1 MNPRA
6 RIYKICVAVAICVAM
21 AGSSYANS
29 LGDAPE
35 TTFASSSDTLYS
47 DWENR
52 GIDLS
57 QVVVTAT
64 RTPKLLSEAPIQTM
78 LITGKD
84 IQRLDVAN
92 VEDVLKQELP
102 GVEFSYSMNMQ
113 VNMNMAGFA
122 GQSVL
127 FLVDGER
134 LAGETNDNVD
144 FERLVTSNI
153 ERIEIVK
160 GAVSAL
166 YGSCANGGVI
176 NIITRDVSRLP
187 LWRVNAYGRMGS
199 HGEQRYGLDL
209 GLHKRRFANTLSLAH
224 NSTDC
229 FRVYN
234 RDNSPVPLRID
245 FVPGQ
250 STLNVKD
257 KAILQASDKLRLTGR
272 LGYYSRQMVRFTHE
286 AEHSRYYDYSAGL
299 RADYEASESDHLEL
313 SYAFDQYDK
322 TRYYAQSS
330 MLLSGLNV
338 REYSNV
344 QNSLRALWNHTLP
357 CGTLTFGADYMH
369 DYLANTKLA
378 DADYNQSSADAF
390 AQFDWTLTPHFELVG
405 ALRYDYFQI
414 GHHSQVTPKIS
425 AAWHQGRFNL
435 RGGYGMGFRAPTL
448 KELYYDF
455 EAMSGWIITGNSGL
469 KPEQSHNFNL
479 SADYTHGCYNYTVIG
494 YYNHIRNRITTGVPQ
509 SVDATAYLPYIN
521 LSEAEVLGFEATAQ
535 ARWHSGLGAKFSYC
549 YTHEHKPGQ
558 APNQFMPARPHSLT
572 YRLDYDHQFSRHYGL
587 SVSLNGRWLS
597 QVRNREYRS
606 PQQPSEGILRVRYPQ
621 YHLHKLQLTQR
632 WRDIATL
639 SLSVDNLLNY
649 KPANYYYNAPLT
661 TGRTYS
667 VSLSVSLEHRH

>member
-1 MNPRA
+1 
-6 RIYKICVAVAICVAM
+6 M
-21 AGSSYANS
+21 AGSLCANT
-29 LGDAPE
+29 LDE
-35 TTFASSSDTLYS
+35 TTEASFASPSDTLYS
-47 DWENR
+47 DWENT
-52 GIDLS
+52 GIDLD

-144 FERLVTSNI
+144 FERLVTSDI
-153 ERIEIVK
+153 DHIEIVK
-160 GAVSAL
+160 GAVSVL
-166 YGSCANGGVI
+166 YGSSANGGVI
-176 NIITRDVSRLP
+176 NIITKDVSRLP
-187 LWRVNAYGRMGS
+187 SWRLNAYGRVGS

-209 GLHKRRFANTLSLAH
+209 GVRKRRFANTLSLVH

-234 RDNSPVPLRID
+234 KDNSPVPLLID

-250 STLNVKD
+250 SSLNVKD
-257 KAILQASDKLRLTGR
+257 KAILHASDRLRLTGR
-272 LGYYSRQMVRFTHE
+272 LGYYSREMVRFAHE
-286 AEHSRYYDYSAGL
+286 AEHSRYYDYSAGVK
-299 RADYEASESDHLEL
+299 ADYEASVTDHLEL
-313 SYAFDQYDK
+313 SYSFDQYDK

-357 CGTLTFGADYMH
+357 CGILTFGADYMH

-378 DADYNQSSADAF
+378 DADYIQSSADAF
-390 AQFDWTLTPHFELVG
+390 AQFDWNLTSHFELVG

-414 GHHSQVTPKIS
+414 GHNSQVTPKIS
-425 AAWHQGRFNL
+425 AAWHKGRFNL

-455 EAMSGWIITGNSGL
+455 EAMSGWIITGNSDL

-479 SADYTHGCYNYTVIG
+479 SADYTHSCYNYTVIG
-494 YYNHIRNRITTGVPQ
+494 YFNHIRNRITTGVPQ

-521 LSEAEVLGFEATAQ
+521 LPEAEVMGFEATAQ
-535 ARWHSGLGAKFSYC
+535 ARWHNGLGAKLSYG
-549 YTHEHKPGQ
+549 YTYEHKPDQ
-558 APNQFMPARPHSLT
+558 APNQFMPARPHSFT
-572 YRLDYDHQFSRHYGL
+572 YRIDYDRQFTRNYGL
-587 SVSLNGRWLS
+587 TVALNGRWLS
-597 QVRNREYRS
+597 QVNNREYRS
-606 PQQPSEGILRVRYPQ
+606 PQQPSEGILCVRYPQ
-621 YHLHKLQLTQR
+621 YHLHKVQLIQR

-649 KPANYYYNAPLT
+649 KPENYFYNAPLT

-667 VSLSVSLEHRH
+667 VSLSLNLERQ